1 MFGKQKDKDTIVI
14 DDIVYLVDPA
24 VARYIETLRHNLR
37 DAKYDKEGLKREL
50 ELIKPIVKDSD
61 FKPALSEDCLNCDFV
76 IKSPWNGYALGC
88 IKHNVCDDF
97 KRREE

>member
-1 MFGKQKDKDTIVI
+1 MFGKPKDKDMIAI
-14 DDIVYLVDPA
+14 DGVVYLVDPA
-24 VARYIETLRHNLR
+24 VARHIETLRHELK
-37 DAKYDKEGLKREL
+37 DAKHDKASLEREL

-97 KRREE
+97 KRRKE